1 MEKKSKYSQVEDYI
15 TRMIESGELRAGDK
29 IETEEQ
35 LAEKFGFSRMTINKA
50 INHLAGKKY
59 INRIP
64 GKGSF
69 VNSKHVT
76 KSVEEQASFTED
88 MQRIGIK
95 ASSELLSY
103 CLVSAKDVPE
113 IAQKLEVSE
122 DSFLHYFVR
131 LRKGDDIPIAISY
144 NYVPTKI
151 VPALNIEA
159 LNNSFYDYVRSLG
172 LTILGS
178 EMEMEADLPSEK
190 QKKILGIEK
199 GAVLKTKAL
208 TRVRKEERDEILGY
222 FETVYNGNVYT
233 YKFSR

>member
-1 MEKKSKYSQVEDYI
+1 MEKKSKYTQIEDYI
-15 TRMIESGELRAGDK
+15 IGKIESGELWAGDK

-35 LAEKFGFSRMTINKA
+35 LSEKFGFSRMTINKA

-59 INRIP
+59 INRVP

-76 KSVEEQASFTED
+76 KSLEEQASFTED
-88 MQRIGIK
+88 MQRIGLK

-103 CLVSAKDVPE
+103 CLVSAKDVPD
-113 IAQKLEVSE
+113 IAKRLEVSD

-131 LRKGDDIPIAISY
+131 LRKGDNNPIAITY

-151 VPALNIEA
+151 VPALDIEA
-159 LNNSFYDYVRSLG
+159 LKDSFYEYVRSLG
-172 LTILGS
+172 FTILGS
-178 EMEMEADLPSEK
+178 EMEIEADLPTEK
-190 QKKILGIEK
+190 QRKVLGIDK
-199 GAVLKTKAL
+199 GAVLKTKTL
-208 TRVRKEERDEILGY
+208 TSVRKDEKDIILGY